1 MSNLRNILQTDY
13 NLYPLKSIRR
23 RLQQKLS
30 WATMPK
36 DPVRLVVTKDGRK
49 YKLITYRKETKTRA
63 EFIFRHRS
71 FLESL
76 DFVPTIVYLDNPETT
91 DTPILLVEFVE
102 GSRPEITSPHFAKEL
117 GYCLAQLH
125 KYKLDPENS
134 EQFNKKMA
142 DKLDILVKSNL
153 ITPSDSK
160 NILNRLSALIPENIP
175 NSIINGDLQPDNFIF
190 GNERKLKFIDLGAF
204 RYGIPGYALI
214 GSDFYNKIDKEAF
227 IESYLESGGADFF
240 INNEL
245 FLFLSSNITHST
257 NSLEIASKLPFYEL
271 KRKIRRK
278 RHAKKGINK
287 ILEIF

>member
-1 MSNLRNILQTDY
+1 MYSFQDVLGEDFKS
-13 NLYPLKSIRR
+13 YPLKSIRR

-49 YKLITYRKETKTRA
+49 YKLIAYRKETKTRT

-102 GSRPEITSPHFAKEL
+102 GSRPEITSLHFAKEL
-117 GYCLAQLH
+117 GFCLAQLH
-125 KYKLDPENS
+125 KYKLDSENS
-134 EQFNKKMA
+134 ELFIKKLT
-142 DKLDILVKSNL
+142 DKLDILEKNRL
-153 ITPSDSK
+153 ITQIDSL
-160 NILNRLSALIPENIP
+160 NILNRLYTLTPKNIP
-175 NSIINGDLQPDNFIF
+175 NAIINGDLQPDNFIF
-190 GNERKLKFIDLGAF
+190 DNEGKLKFIDLGAF

-214 GSDFYNKIDKEAF
+214 ESDFYNKINKESF
-227 IESYLESGGADFF
+227 IESYLESGGTDFF
-240 INNEL
+240 INNEP
-245 FLFLSSNITHST
+245 FLFLSSNITNSA
-257 NSLEIASKLPFYEL
+257 NSLEIASKLPFYEI

-278 RHAKKGINK
+278 RHAKKGINN
-287 ILEIF
+287 ILEIL